1 MDEKPP
7 MDNGTGIREQLAA
20 DWIPQIYAEKI
31 RMQRTRACQLE
42 VPERENKADILHTLL
57 GIELKVGNTRF
68 SCPDLATARYLQV
81 FARLG
86 CRNIAIPYDIT
97 KISALADEFEVAWHK
112 MLLIHADAVRD
123 KSPQAKGRGRSGLL
137 KLVRLE
143 IDEIGAGDAVPQF
156 TQTTKQRDRL

>member
-1 MDEKPP
+1 MDI
-7 MDNGTGIREQLAA
+7 GTGIREQLAA

-57 GIELKVGNTRF
+57 GIELKVGSTRF

-97 KISALADEFEVAWHK
+97 KISALA
-112 MLLIHADAVRD
+112 
-123 KSPQAKGRGRSGLL
+123 
-137 KLVRLE
+137 
-143 IDEIGAGDAVPQF
+143 
-156 TQTTKQRDRL
+156 